1 MSAILR
7 TPAASPAVAFAHFA
21 ARLAV
26 ETDVADVA
34 RDLAHGV
41 TGVVVVDVRSLE
53 SWDQGHVPG
62 ALHIPVSE
70 IPATTLPFDQVVVV
84 YCWGPGC
91 NGAQQGGAAFAR
103 LGYRVKE
110 MIGGFEYWA
119 REGLP
124 VERGDGKVER
134 RGVDPLVGA
143 CALPGRS
150 PQVAERPVGDVGAVG
165 GLRDV
170 AGRRRA
176 VTRRALRVVMA
187 GFPRSC
193 S

>member
-21 ARLAV
+21 GRLAV

-34 RDLAHGV
+34 RDLAEGV
-41 TGVVVVDVRSLE
+41 SGVVVVDVRSKE

-62 ALHIPVSE
+62 AVHIPVSE
-70 IPATTLPFDQVVVV
+70 IASATLPFDQVIVV
-84 YCWGPGC
+84 YCWSPGC

-119 REGLP
+119 KEGFP
-124 VERGDGKVER
+124 VELRDGTVR
-134 RGVDPLVGA
+134 RRAVDPLVGN
-143 CALPGRS
+143 LS
-150 PQVAERPVGDVGAVG
+150 AEGAEGPVGGVGVG
-165 GLRDV
+165 V
-170 AGRRRA
+170 AG
-176 VTRRALRVVMA
+176 
-187 GFPRSC
+187 GG
-193 S
+193 

>member
-7 TPAASPAVAFAHFA
+7 TPAASPSVAFAHFT

-26 ETDVADVA
+26 ETDVSDVS
-34 RDLAHGV
+34 RDLADGAP
-41 TGVVVVDVRSLE
+41 GVVVVDVRSRE

-62 ALHIPVSE
+62 AVHIPISE
-70 IPATTLPFDQVVVV
+70 IPGTTLPFEQTVVV

-119 REGLP
+119 REGLA
-124 VERGDGKVER
+124 VELGDGTVR
-134 RGVDPLVGA
+134 RLSVD
-143 CALPGRS
+143 ALTG
-150 PQVAERPVGDVGAVG
+150 PVI
-165 GLRDV
+165 
-170 AGRRRA
+170 
-176 VTRRALRVVMA
+176 
-187 GFPRSC
+187 
-193 S
+193 

>member
-34 RDLAHGV
+34 RDLAEGV
-41 TGVVVVDVRSLE
+41 TGVVVVDVRSPE
-53 SWDQGHVPG
+53 SWEQGHVPG
-62 ALHIPVSE
+62 AVHIPVSE
-70 IPATTLPFDQVVVV
+70 IPSTTLPFEQTVVV

-119 REGLP
+119 REGYP
-124 VERGDGKVER
+124 VQLGDGTVVNRE
-134 RGVDPLVGA
+134 VDRLVG
-143 CALPGRS
+143 PS
-150 PQVAERPVGDVGAVG
+150 PQGAERPV
-165 GLRDV
+165 
-170 AGRRRA
+170 RA
-176 VTRRALRVVMA
+176 
-187 GFPRSC
+187 
-193 S
+193 